1 MAQPSFPQIVEL
13 IVEIRD
19 DLASENITE
28 ESLVF
33 NDLGIDSL
41 DLIQLSRL
49 LRKRFGVEL
58 YVDEWHWKI
67 EPLGTIV
74 QHLHEL

>member
-13 IVEIRD
+13 IIEIRD

-49 LRKRFGVEL
+49 LRKRFGMEL
-58 YVDEWHWKI
+58 YVDEWRWKI

>member
-58 YVDEWHWKI
+58 YVDEWRWKI